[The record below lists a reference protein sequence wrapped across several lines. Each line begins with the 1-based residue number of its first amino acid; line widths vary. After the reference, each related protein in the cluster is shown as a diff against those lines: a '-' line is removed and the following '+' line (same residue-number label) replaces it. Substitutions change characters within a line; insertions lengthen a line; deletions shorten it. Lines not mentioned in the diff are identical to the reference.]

1 LFPPDAVGDP
11 FSQVHDFE
19 PGIAPSGLF
28 WTIPIAFSAIDVDPG
43 SGQARLHADNVAVT
57 DFHNFFIAVGLSQP
71 PPSPLPSHVSFDVR
85 WPGSGNRQKIR
96 DDTFGFT
103 GQYVTSATTIS
114 FTASNDG
121 SGVIYSSDPGGQ
133 YNPTVDQGGAG
144 SPAVG
149 HERNGVFFH

>member
-1 LFPPDAVGDP
+1 VGDP
-11 FSQVHDFE
+11 TQQVHDFE

-28 WTIPIAFSAIDVDPG
+28 WTIPIAFSAINVDPG
-43 SGQARLHADNVAVT
+43 SGRARLHADEVAVT

-85 WPGSGNRQKIR
+85 WSGDGDREKIR
-96 DDTFGFT
+96 DETFGFT
-103 GQYVTSATTIS
+103 GHYVTGETTIS

-121 SGVIYSSDPGGQ
+121 GGVIYSSDPGGQ
-133 YNPTVDQGGAG
+133 YNPTVNEGGAG

-149 HERNGVFFH
+149 HERNGVFFQ

>member
-1 LFPPDAVGDP
+1 LFPTDAVGDP
-11 FSQVHDFE
+11 FSQVNDFE
-19 PGIAPSGLF
+19 PGIASSGLF
-28 WTIPIAFSAIDVDPG
+28 WTIPIASSAIDVHPG
-43 SGQARLHADNVAVT
+43 SGRARLHSANVAVT
-57 DFHNFFIAVGLSQP
+57 DYHDFFNAVFGGDRT
-71 PPSPLPSHVSFDVR
+71 PLPSHVSFDVR
-85 WPGSGNRQKIR
+85 WPGHGDRQKIR
-96 DDTFGFT
+96 DETFGFT

-121 SGVIYSSDPGGQ
+121 SGVIYSSDPNGQ